1 MSVWLS
7 HKMQQNKSVI
17 FVIGWA
23 YGLDMDLMKPHVD
36 YVLTFTD
43 WTLPHWLAVL
53 MLVEQLYRTTNLL
66 AGGKY
71 HHE

>member
-1 MSVWLS
+1 MT
-7 HKMQQNKSVI
+7 
-17 FVIGWA
+17 
-23 YGLDMDLMKPHVD
+23 LMKSDVD
-36 YVLTFTD
+36 CVLSFTD

-53 MLVEQLYRTTNLL
+53 ILIEQLYRTTNLL